1 MDEELRRLL
10 LDILQSGILT
20 VELMNRIAGA
30 LGWTEENEK
39 DALEG
44 KEEEELRVNRL
55 FYP

>member
-30 LGWTEENEK
+30 LGWAEENEK
-39 DALEG
+39 DAFEG